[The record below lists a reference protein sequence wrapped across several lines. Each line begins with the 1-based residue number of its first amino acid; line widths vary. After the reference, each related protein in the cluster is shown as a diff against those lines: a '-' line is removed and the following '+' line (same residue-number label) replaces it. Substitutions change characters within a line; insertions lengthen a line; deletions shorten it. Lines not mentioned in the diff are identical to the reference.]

1 MVEIAARV
9 GREALLSSLQDD
21 HPDLAFSCYLLADG
35 VVEDALGCVEDERL
49 DWPSLVLI
57 FSADCA

>member
-9 GREALLSSLQDD
+9 GRETLLSSLQDD
-21 HPDLAFSCYLLADG
+21 HTDLAFSCYLLADG

-49 DWPSLVLI
+49 DLPLLWS
-57 FSADCA
+57 